1 MNEKEILIGLL
12 TKTLNRSEQEVIELL
27 YQKDDKDE
35 LILKDGAVD
44 AVLELDSARVENIKK
59 NAPVPKE
66 RLDNEYKRGRK
77 EGLKELEGTVKEK
90 YSIDSEKLGIE
101 LIDELLADKSKK
113 IKITDD
119 DVKKHPL
126 YLDLEKS
133 RIAKAEYDAL
143 KGEYDE
149 FKTNIERDKKFSSI
163 KETASSL
170 LDSMKP
176 IISENPAVAKTR
188 KDDFLKKFESF
199 DYQKDGDDTI
209 ILNPDGSR
217 KEDKHGNP
225 VTLEDFVKEIAS
237 LNYDFPKQDDK
248 GNGGADD
255 DGKKSFNFSVPKND
269 EEYVAAVRG
278 AKTPEER
285 IAIKTAY
292 ESKK

>member
-1 MNEKEILIGLL
+1 MNEKQILLGLL

-44 AVLELDSARVENIKK
+44 EILELDSARVVNIKK

-66 RLDNEYKRGRK
+66 RLDNEYKRGVK
-77 EGLKELEGTVKEK
+77 EGLKELESTVKEK

-133 RIAKAEYDAL
+133 RVAKAEFDAL

-149 FKTNIERDKKFSSI
+149 FKTNIEKDKK
-163 KETASSL
+163 
-170 LDSMKP
+170 
-176 IISENPAVAKTR
+176 
-188 KDDFLKKFESF
+188 
-199 DYQKDGDDTI
+199 
-209 ILNPDGSR
+209 
-217 KEDKHGNP
+217 
-225 VTLEDFVKEIAS
+225 LEPNRS
-237 LNYDFPKQDDK
+237 
-248 GNGGADD
+248 
-255 DGKKSFNFSVPKND
+255 
-269 EEYVAAVRG
+269 
-278 AKTPEER
+278 
-285 IAIKTAY
+285 
-292 ESKK
+292 